1 MNSGN
6 KSIRLCHCNIIIDDD
21 ILTDAN
27 LEISNGKILSINKS
41 GSNYPKNNCL
51 EIDLNGYYIVPG
63 FVDIHCHGGNGY
75 DFMDGTQEAFDEISR
90 FYAQEGITSVIA
102 TSMTADF
109 CEISKFIKSYMDA
122 KNKTFDGAEI
132 LGIHLEGPYL
142 SKEMSGAQDRKYL
155 KDKIDYNL
163 ISVLN
168 LSNDILRMSLA
179 PELPEAKKLV
189 TELRKRNIIA
199 SIGHTAADYDI
210 FNLAVSWGCSHVTHL
225 YSGMKGV
232 FYKDSFRK
240 AGVVEAALLDD
251 NITVELIADGKHLP
265 SAIIE
270 LVYKIKGSRRIAIV
284 SDAMR
289 ATGTCLHRSILGSI
303 GKGKEVII
311 EDGVA
316 KSLNGKSLAGSVTPL
331 SKMVKFLY
339 DNTSIPL
346 IDIVRMVTATPADI
360 MGLNDRGRIRKGLKA
375 DITILDKDMN
385 VSMVIVGGRIVK
397 NNIIFGYI

>member
-132 LGIHLEGPYL
+132 GISTQKLHARGPMGL
-142 SKEMSGAQDRKYL
+142 KELTSTKY
-155 KDKIDYNL
+155 
-163 ISVLN
+163 
-168 LSNDILRMSLA
+168 
-179 PELPEAKKLV
+179 
-189 TELRKRNIIA
+189 
-199 SIGHTAADYDI
+199 
-210 FNLAVSWGCSHVTHL
+210 
-225 YSGMKGV
+225 
-232 FYKDSFRK
+232 
-240 AGVVEAALLDD
+240 
-251 NITVELIADGKHLP
+251 
-265 SAIIE
+265 
-270 LVYKIKGSRRIAIV
+270 
-284 SDAMR
+284 
-289 ATGTCLHRSILGSI
+289 
-303 GKGKEVII
+303 
-311 EDGVA
+311 
-316 KSLNGKSLAGSVTPL
+316 
-331 SKMVKFLY
+331 
-339 DNTSIPL
+339 
-346 IDIVRMVTATPADI
+346 IVRGA
-360 MGLNDRGRIRKGLKA
+360 GQIRE
-375 DITILDKDMN
+375 
-385 VSMVIVGGRIVK
+385 
-397 NNIIFGYI
+397 